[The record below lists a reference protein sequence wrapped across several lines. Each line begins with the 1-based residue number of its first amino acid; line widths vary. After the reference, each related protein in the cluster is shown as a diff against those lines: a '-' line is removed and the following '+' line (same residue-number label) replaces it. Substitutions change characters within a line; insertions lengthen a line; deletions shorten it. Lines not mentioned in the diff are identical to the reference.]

1 VIRIERRQFDVHAF
15 GHNRSPL
22 MSGARR
28 VQMLLVDGEGGFE
41 AAFHGDRSSARLL
54 GSLGERKPSFG
65 HFDEKG
71 LMF

>member
-1 VIRIERRQFDVHAF
+1 
-15 GHNRSPL
+15 
-22 MSGARR
+22 
-28 VQMLLVDGEGGFE
+28 MLLVDGEGGFE

-54 GSLGERKPSFG
+54 GSLGERKPAFG

>member
-1 VIRIERRQFDVHAF
+1 
-15 GHNRSPL
+15 
-22 MSGARR
+22 
-28 VQMLLVDGEGGFE
+28 MLLVDGEGGFE

-71 LMF
+71 LMFRSASCLRQSNAVSGVAA